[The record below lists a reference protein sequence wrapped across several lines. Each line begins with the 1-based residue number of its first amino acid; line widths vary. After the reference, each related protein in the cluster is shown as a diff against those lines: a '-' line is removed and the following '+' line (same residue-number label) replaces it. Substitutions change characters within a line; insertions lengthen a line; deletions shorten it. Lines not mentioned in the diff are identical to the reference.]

1 MTLKHTDR
9 AVVTHAT
16 QSRGDHNDR
25 KALSHIS
32 LLSSADWHR
41 LRFCHLAAGPIKR
54 AEALETSEGW

>member
-9 AVVTHAT
+9 AAVTHAA
-16 QSRGDHNDR
+16 QSRGDHKDR

-41 LRFCHLAAGPIKR
+41 LRSVIWAAGPIKR